1 MARQP
6 ATAHEE
12 GFASLSERQGACA
25 SASGRAR
32 SGRTATIAGR
42 GEKGLAMGAAKKPA
56 KSSPDRDQIEL
67 IKLALFRVL
76 DELVLVRK
84 MLEDPARGRPR

>member
-1 MARQP
+1 MRDRTGPDAR
-6 ATAHEE
+6 T
-12 GFASLSERQGACA
+12 LVLERQGACA

>member
-1 MARQP
+1 
-6 ATAHEE
+6 
-12 GFASLSERQGACA
+12 
-25 SASGRAR
+25 
-32 SGRTATIAGR
+32 
-42 GEKGLAMGAAKKPA
+42 MGAAKKPA
-56 KSSPDRDQIEL
+56 KSPPDRDQIEL